1 MYLQAAPVKLIV
13 CRMVLTL
20 ILVPLSNFARLLLE
34 MGVEET
40 HKLTLTITVP
50 AMPQQHKYLTY
61 KLLSWL
67 PHIHTLTP
75 IRSQMIGNLTRQVV
89 MRIARPL

>member
-34 MGVEET
+34 MGVGEI

-67 PHIHTLTP
+67 PHIQTPTP
-75 IRSQMIGNLTRQVV
+75 IQSQMIGNQTQTV
-89 MRIARPL
+89 MQRAVHL